1 MILGMSRALHG
12 GNGRG
17 DGRGD
22 GRGNRL
28 RLIQIRFSEIE
39 K

>member
-28 RLIQIRFSEIE
+28 PRPSPDSNTIF
-39 K
+39 